1 MAIEGSASEVINAP
15 IEKVYEIAADV
26 ESSPKWQPEI
36 KDAEVLKKDKD
47 GNQILVRTKADAK
60 VKVMTSEIEF
70 SYDAPNGLSWKQV
83 KGDSKSL
90 VGSWELED
98 LGDGTTKATYSM
110 TVDLGRALSLV
121 IRGPIVDVLRGQL
134 VDSMPGKLKA
144 YVEANS

>member
-1 MAIEGSASEVINAP
+1 MAIEGTASEVINAP

-26 ESSPKWQPEI
+26 ENSPKWQPEI

-60 VKVMTSEIEF
+60 VKEMTSELEF
-70 SYDAPNGLSWKQV
+70 SYDPPNGLSWKQI

-110 TVDLGRALSLV
+110 KVDLGRALSLV
-121 IRGPIVDVLRGQL
+121 IRGPLVDLLKNQL
-134 VDSMPGKLKA
+134 VNTMPGKLKG
-144 YVEANS
+144 YVEGNS

>member
-1 MAIEGSASEVINAP
+1 MAIEGSASEVIKAP
-15 IEKVYEIAADV
+15 IEKVYEVAADV
-26 ESSPKWQPEI
+26 EKSPKWQPEI

-60 VKVMTSEIEF
+60 VKVMTSELEF
-70 SYDAPNGLSWKQV
+70 SYDEPSGLSWKQV

-90 VGSWELED
+90 VGSWKLED

-110 TVDLGRALSLV
+110 KVDLGRALSLV

>member
-15 IEKVYEIAADV
+15 IEKVYAIAADV

-60 VKVMTSEIEF
+60 VKVMTSDIEF
-70 SYDAPNGLSWKQV
+70 SYDEPNGLSWKQV

-110 TVDLGRALSLV
+110 KVDLGRALSLV

>member
-15 IEKVYEIAADV
+15 IETVYAIAADV
-26 ESSPKWQPEI
+26 ENSPKWQPEI

-60 VKVMTSEIEF
+60 VKVMTSDIEF
-70 SYDAPNGLSWKQV
+70 SYDEPNGLSWKQV

-90 VGSWELED
+90 VGSWALED

-110 TVDLGRALSLV
+110 KVDLGRALSLV
-121 IRGPIVDVLRGQL
+121 IRGPVVDVLKNQL
-134 VDSMPGKLKA
+134 VNSMPGKLKA
-144 YVEANS
+144 YVEAKS

>member
-1 MAIEGSASEVINAP
+1 MAIEGSASEVIKAP
-15 IEKVYEIAADV
+15 IEKVYEVAADV
-26 ESSPKWQPEI
+26 ENSPKWQPEI

-60 VKVMTSEIEF
+60 VKVMTSELEF
-70 SYDAPNGLSWKQV
+70 SYDEPNGLSWKQV

-90 VGSWELED
+90 VGSWKLED

-110 TVDLGRALSLV
+110 KVDLGRALSLV

>member
-26 ESSPKWQPEI
+26 ENSPKWQPEI

-60 VKVMTSEIEF
+60 VKEMTSELEF
-70 SYDAPNGLSWKQV
+70 SYDPPTGLSWKQV

-110 TVDLGRALSLV
+110 NVDLGRALSLV
-121 IRGPIVDVLRGQL
+121 IRGPLVDVLKNQL
-134 VDSMPGKLKA
+134 VNTMPGKLKR

>member
-15 IEKVYEIAADV
+15 IEKVYAIAADV

-60 VKVMTSEIEF
+60 VKVMTSDIEF
-70 SYDAPNGLSWKQV
+70 SYDEPNGLSWKQV

-110 TVDLGRALSLV
+110 KVDLGRALGLV
-121 IRGPIVDVLRGQL
+121 IRGPVVDVLKNQL
-134 VDSMPGKLKA
+134 VNSMPGKLKA

>member
-26 ESSPKWQPEI
+26 ENSTKWQPEI
-36 KDAEVLKKDKD
+36 KDAEVLKKDKA

-60 VKVMTSEIEF
+60 VKVMTSELEF
-70 SYDAPNGLSWKQV
+70 SYDEPNGLSWKQV

-110 TVDLGRALSLV
+110 KVDLGRALSLV